1 MQKTCSRLGLDW
13 LSFQHTHV
21 FGSTP
26 WWALLV
32 FLLSFWSRFACAK
45 LLDENVKRWQ
55 RTVAGYQTIGD
66 TEFTNEEIDYPALIR
81 LDVADLDACQTEC
94 SNAPECLGRPRE
106 VGGEDT
112 IDFDLVNYWWNI
124 QTLRHRRILSIRG
137 IWHAVMLHP
146 SLGVQIRFG
155 GDLHA

>member
-32 FLLSFWSRFACAK
+32 FLLSFWSPFACAK

-112 IDFDLVNYWWNI
+112 IDVSWI
-124 QTLRHRRILSIRG
+124 SRHCVTAGFCPSEVYGMLL
-137 IWHAVMLHP
+137 HMLHP